1 MSYSSLWVIDN
12 NYNGEELYEYKNSW
26 LLSPVV
32 FDVLYEKYL
41 PEEIFNKAMGYKK
54 NFISESMFDRTLPNR
69 LNNKINDSTIQQ
81 DRAIWELVNQQIF
94 FTKDK
99 KFVSEALAT
108 FLKANRRFAH
118 DLNKDIFARFNK
130 VSEEILSIDQQEYPC
145 FVFKN
150 TSVDDAVLT
159 WFEKYDGKNDEYI
172 KCSLT
177 EVEERI
183 CDFVVIENNEIKGWV
198 NNLKYFNK

>member
-69 LNNKINDSTIQQ
+69 LNDKINDSTIRQ

-99 KFVSEALAT
+99 KFVSEALVN
-108 FLKANRRFAH
+108 FLKANRKFAQ